1 MFGGDLAN
9 AEKRG
14 QTILGVLAQWEE
26 SSQELGD
33 SQIGHKRAESTM
45 RPERLGVLT
54 RRHTAG
60 KLPPGDSGQNPR
72 LQQRMSRSVVAR
84 VLSAPEALGSMP
96 STSLTN
102 KQKKPNLITLPD
114 PTKKTPS
121 NGLKKKKSTKE

>member
-1 MFGGDLAN
+1 
-9 AEKRG
+9 
-14 QTILGVLAQWEE
+14 
-26 SSQELGD
+26 
-33 SQIGHKRAESTM
+33 M

-121 NGLKKKKSTKE
+121 NGLKKKKVYKRIRWDRLHVKTSRTGQVSSPRTEQESTGQQEN